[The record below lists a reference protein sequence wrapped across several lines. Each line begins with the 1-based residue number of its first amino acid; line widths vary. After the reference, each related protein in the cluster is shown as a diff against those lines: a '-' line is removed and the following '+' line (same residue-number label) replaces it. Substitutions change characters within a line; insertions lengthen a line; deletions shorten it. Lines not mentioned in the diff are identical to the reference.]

1 MNLIMDKISRENLV
15 QNLNLVNSRIKEAK
29 KKKFEYKTDER
40 YLTGWAIISQIEDY
54 KELVEVLAYLKS
66 QMANTAG
73 AAEDLGIDLS
83 TLDEEDQP
91 TVPTLCGYP
100 VTEWIADVKTRKAE
114 LDNIAT
120 IEKLTKAKALL
131 ENNLSEDDRF
141 NIQMAQV
148 ADLMG
153 GNLAET
159 EAEAKSEEIA

>member
-1 MNLIMDKISRENLV
+1 M
-15 QNLNLVNSRIKEAK
+15 
-29 KKKFEYKTDER
+29 
-40 YLTGWAIISQIEDY
+40 
-54 KELVEVLAYLKS
+54 
-66 QMANTAG
+66 
-73 AAEDLGIDLS
+73 S
-83 TLDEEDQP
+83 TLEDP
-91 TVPTLCGYP
+91 DFMSHGFHLDCRLDASSYSSENRPSITVDGVDGYVFDTVSVNARTSSLSNTP
-100 VTEWIADVKTRKAE
+100 IIASENEMDGSIFEDVKTRKAE

-153 GNLAET
+153 GNLAEV

>member
-1 MNLIMDKISRENLV
+1 
-15 QNLNLVNSRIKEAK
+15 
-29 KKKFEYKTDER
+29 
-40 YLTGWAIISQIEDY
+40 
-54 KELVEVLAYLKS
+54 
-66 QMANTAG
+66 MANTAG

-100 VTEWIADVKTRKAE
+100 VTEWIEDVKTRKAE

-153 GNLAET
+153 GNLAEV